1 MSRGQAPDAAVGV
14 RVYGAVMLAVR
25 NSGRAVL

>member
-1 MSRGQAPDAAVGV
+1 MSRGRAPGAAVGAGV
-14 RVYGAVMLAVR
+14 DGAVMLAVR

>member
-14 RVYGAVMLAVR
+14 RVDGAVLLAVR
-25 NSGRAVL
+25 NLGRGVL